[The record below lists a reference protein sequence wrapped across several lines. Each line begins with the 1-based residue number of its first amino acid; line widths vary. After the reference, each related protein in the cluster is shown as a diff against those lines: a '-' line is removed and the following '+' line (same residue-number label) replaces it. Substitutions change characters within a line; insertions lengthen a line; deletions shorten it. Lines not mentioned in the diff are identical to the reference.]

1 MQEISHLLSVEQ
13 RKSISV
19 TGVESVKSFSE
30 NRIELALLG
39 SNVRLSVLGSSL
51 KITGFS
57 KTNGTFTAVGN
68 VEGVR
73 YGGGLKARLLK

>member
-1 MQEISHLLSVEQ
+1 MAIEQ

-19 TGVESVKSFSE
+19 TGVESVKAFSE
-30 NRIELALLG
+30 TRIELALSG
-39 SNVRLSVLGSSL
+39 STTRMIVLGTGL

-57 KTNGTFTAVGN
+57 KANGTFTAVGN

-73 YGGGLKARLLK
+73 YGGGLKSRLFK